1 MRYTKIHTQI
11 WNDEKFTRLTPSQ
24 QRLFLYILTSPHS
37 NIVGFYVLKS
47 TYIQGDLEVL
57 PKDLAKD
64 LAKLCHEGLISY
76 DENLQ
81 VVLIHNWLKHNPIT
95 NPNQRLAAKK
105 ILGELPKTELFK
117 EFKVL
122 CEVLN
127 EVLLEAIPKS
137 LPKPCHPEEEEEE
150 ETGLLPEGLR
160 EALPPASKNGNI
172 PYADIQAA
180 YNEIL
185 TDLPTFR
192 DITDK
197 RRKAIKARW
206 HTDERSATID
216 WWRDEFF
223 PLIAESD
230 FLNGRT
236 GKKWCCNIDWILKP
250 EYFQKIREGAYNN
263 RV

>member
-122 CEVLN
+122 CEVLT
-127 EVLLEAIPKS
+127 EAMSPRRRRRRRNRTPPRRASGSPSARLQKRKHPIRRHPGSIQRNFNRPPNLQGHNRQTPK
-137 LPKPCHPEEEEEE
+137 
-150 ETGLLPEGLR
+150 
-160 EALPPASKNGNI
+160 GNQGQV
-172 PYADIQAA
+172 AH
-180 YNEIL
+180 
-185 TDLPTFR
+185 
-192 DITDK
+192 
-197 RRKAIKARW
+197 RRAHCDHRLVA
-206 HTDERSATID
+206 
-216 WWRDEFF
+216 
-223 PLIAESD
+223 
-230 FLNGRT
+230 G
-236 GKKWCCNIDWILKP
+236 
-250 EYFQKIREGAYNN
+250 
-263 RV
+263 